1 MASLFGGT
9 PYSKRPVPNPGDDLS
24 VWAKKLVAWLGI
36 ELGNVS
42 RRTAAASTRAVTGNA
57 TVLGTDGMI
66 LCNTTGGAIT
76 VTWPTP
82 INQTED
88 WVITIKRVNAGANAV
103 TIAGTVDG
111 VANPTLAAQYKSI
124 TIWSDGTTLHKIASV

>member
-9 PYSKRPVPNPGDDLS
+9 PYAKRPVPNPDKDLS
-24 VWAKKLVAWLGI
+24 VWAKKLVAWLSI
-36 ELGNVS
+36 EIGNVG
-42 RRTAAASTRAVTGNA
+42 RRTAAASTRAVTGNT
-57 TVLGTDGMI
+57 TVLLTDGMI

-88 WVITIKRVNAGANAV
+88 WVVTIKRTSAGGNSV
-103 TIAGTVDG
+103 TIGGTVDG
-111 VANPTLAAQYKSI
+111 ALNPTLAAQYKSI
-124 TIWSDGTTLHKIASV
+124 TIWSDGVSLHKIASV